1 MPRIRRRRPDNRN
14 RFKDKPDIRV
24 GVKDFQITVINIF
37 KEIEDKMDKTDERRE
52 HIPRDLEFLFLRIK
66 WTF

>member
-1 MPRIRRRRPDNRN
+1 M
-14 RFKDKPDIRV
+14 
-24 GVKDFQITVINIF
+24 INIF